1 MVNLVNILLYVQF
14 KKKLKIAY
22 KDYVYFLWFVNLH
35 VYKMKFILMKI
46 YQAQDQLSKLK
57 VKFKL
62 RIPNLKVKS

>member
-22 KDYVYFLWFVNLH
+22 KDCVYFLWFVNLH

-62 RIPNLKVKS
+62 RVPNLKVKS